1 MKKSLLISVFAT
13 LAMMISLNALAQ
25 EKATGKAYKAIQKDE
40 KVINKDLQQTS
51 EGTDERRIQDSG
63 RKVTV
68 GQTTG
73 EFMGKTDGN

>member
-1 MKKSLLISVFAT
+1 MITFKQYLLEATANTVLSDINEIHVGFVLNGNKWYSQEAKSAYEARIKQ
-13 LAMMISLNALAQ
+13 AQ
-25 EKATGKAYKAIQKDE
+25 P
-40 KVINKDLQQTS
+40 
-51 EGTDERRIQDSG
+51 DERRIQDSG